1 MKTSGQLVIFWIP
14 WEMDPVVSIN
24 TDDLE
29 LLCQIV
35 GIENNNVQPS
45 NQTSED
51 VDSSTTAFEHP
62 PPLPKVSEVKNLQVG
77 LFCNYHYQHNN
88 DQKFAFIA

>member
-1 MKTSGQLVIFWIP
+1 METSGQPVIFWIL
-14 WEMDPVVSIN
+14 WKMDPVVSFN

-45 NQTSED
+45 NQTSEG
-51 VDSSTTAFEHP
+51 SSTTLPEHP
-62 PPLPKVSEVKNLQVG
+62 PPLPKDSEV
-77 LFCNYHYQHNN
+77 
-88 DQKFAFIA
+88 

>member
-45 NQTSED
+45 NQTSEG
-51 VDSSTTAFEHP
+51 SSTTLPEHP
-62 PPLPKVSEVKNLQVG
+62 PPLPKDSEV
-77 LFCNYHYQHNN
+77 
-88 DQKFAFIA
+88 